1 MLNNK
6 KLLYFLSFMLMFSIG
21 CEDEE
26 AADNDTD
33 TMTMETPTEF
43 VFESRFEEHAGES
56 SVSYSGQVVR
66 NLLVNDIKSLIAS
79 NVGGG
84 NTSTINSMMAND
96 DPNLAIYTGSSLNTL
111 QTKYHDIST
120 SQLNDRLAA
129 VTSYTDPGYG
139 ANAQDMI
146 TGWIAESEG
155 YSVRPGGL
163 DLGQM
168 TQKVMWGAIAYW
180 QGTSKYMSKI
190 PNDDN
195 TMSDD
200 GDPYTAME
208 HHWDESFG
216 YFGAARDYNTGYSDD
231 TDRKT
236 DPYNDSNGDGLI
248 DFKTEYNMGWAVTAA
263 KRDLVDGVSVD
274 YDFTKTIFDAYLE
287 GRTLIY
293 NQAPLDEILV
303 QRDIILNTWEKVVAA
318 VSIHYIN
325 DTMSDLEALIAA
337 GDANL
342 AWDNL
347 PESGDGYK
355 YNIHWAEMRAYAHG
369 LIYNDFKLISDAD
382 IATVFGYMGTAPA
395 YNDGSDFSAMQTLHD
410 NLALAKPILQAVYGF
425 SDAHMANW

>member
-1 MLNNK
+1 MLNNS
-6 KLLYFLSFMLMFSIG
+6 KLLYFLSFMLMFTIG

-26 AADNDTD
+26 ATDNDTD

-43 VFESRFEEHAGES
+43 VFESRIEEHAGES

-84 NTSTINSMMAND
+84 NTATINSMMAND
-96 DPNLAIYTGSSLNTL
+96 DPNLAIYTGSGLNTV

-146 TGWIAESEG
+146 TGWVAESEG

-325 DTMSDLEALIAA
+325 DTMSDLEALISA
-337 GDANL
+337 GDSNL

-382 IATVFGYMGTAPA
+382 IATVLGYMGTAPA

-410 NLALAKPILQAVYGF
+410 NLALAKPILQAAYGF

>member
-1 MLNNK
+1 
-6 KLLYFLSFMLMFSIG
+6 
-21 CEDEE
+21 
-26 AADNDTD
+26 
-33 TMTMETPTEF
+33 
-43 VFESRFEEHAGES
+43 
-56 SVSYSGQVVR
+56 
-66 NLLVNDIKSLIAS
+66 
-79 NVGGG
+79 
-84 NTSTINSMMAND
+84 MAND
-96 DPNLAIYTGSSLNTL
+96 DPNLAIYTGSGLNTV

-129 VTSYTDPGYG
+129 VNSYTDPGYG

-146 TGWIAESEG
+146 TGWVAESEG

-325 DTMSDLEALIAA
+325 DTMSDLEALISA
-337 GDANL
+337 GDSNL

-382 IATVFGYMGTAPA
+382 IATVLGYMGTAPA

-410 NLALAKPILQAVYGF
+410 NLALAKPILQAAYGF

>member
-84 NTSTINSMMAND
+84 NTATINSMMAND
-96 DPNLAIYTGSSLNTL
+96 DPNLAIYTGSSLNTV

-146 TGWIAESEG
+146 TGWVAESEG

-410 NLALAKPILQAVYGF
+410 NLALAKPILQAAYGF